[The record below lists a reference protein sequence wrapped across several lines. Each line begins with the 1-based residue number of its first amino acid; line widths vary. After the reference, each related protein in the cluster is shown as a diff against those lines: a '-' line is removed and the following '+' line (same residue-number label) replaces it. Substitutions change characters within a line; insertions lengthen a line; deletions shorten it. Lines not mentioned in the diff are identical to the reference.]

1 MARITVEDC
10 LEKEGN
16 RFSLV
21 LLAAKRAKQLLSGK
35 LQTVVSRGNRPIVVA
50 LREIA
55 AEKIA
60 FKENYGFNS
69 EEVVENGALGKKED
83 GN

>member
-16 RFSLV
+16 RFSLI
-21 LLAAKRAKQLLSGK
+21 LLAAKRSKQLLAGK

-55 AEKIA
+55 ADKVT
-60 FKENYGFNS
+60 FKESYGLHS
-69 EEVVENGALGKKED
+69 EKLEENGSLKRK
-83 GN
+83 

>member
-16 RFSLV
+16 RFSLA
-21 LLAAKRAKQLLSGK
+21 LLAAKRAKQLLTGK
-35 LQTVVSRGNRPIVVA
+35 LQTVPSKGNRQIVVS

-55 AEKIA
+55 DGKVA

-69 EEVVENGALGKKED
+69 EEVVENGAYIKEK
-83 GN
+83 

>member
-16 RFSLV
+16 RFSLIM
-21 LLAAKRAKQLLSGK
+21 LASKRAKQLLAGK
-35 LQTVVSRGNRPIVVA
+35 LQTVTSRGNRQIVVA

-55 AEKIA
+55 AGKVI
-60 FKENYGFNS
+60 FKTDYGLNS
-69 EEVVENGALGKKED
+69 EKLEENGSLKRK
-83 GN
+83 

>member
-21 LLAAKRAKQLLSGK
+21 LLAAKRAKQLLSGN
-35 LQTVVSRGNRPIVVA
+35 LQTVVSRGNRQIVVA
-50 LREIA
+50 LREVA
-55 AEKIA
+55 NGKVS

-69 EEVVENGALGKKED
+69 ENVVENGALLKK
-83 GN
+83 N